1 MRHRRE
7 SFIRIHVANVNAIGP
22 GKANLL
28 EAIAEFGSIAGA
40 ARQLRMSYRRA
51 WMLTKSL
58 NACFRG
64 PLVET
69 IKGGPRGGGARLTGT
84 GREVLKLYRQMEAH
98 ATEAIADEMHE
109 FKKLIVERTFK
120 K

>member
-1 MRHRRE
+1 MKHRRE
-7 SFIRIHVANVNAIGP
+7 SFIRIHLANVNVIGP

-28 EAIAEFGSIAGA
+28 EAIAEVGSIAGA

-58 NACFRG
+58 NAGFRG

-69 IKGGPRGGGARLTGT
+69 IKGGPGGGGAQLTGT
-84 GREVLKLYRQMEAH
+84 GREVLKLYREMEAH